1 MEMLKDSL
9 GFDCKEDKDL
19 ELQVAAAVDYI
30 RWTREVQEQDRL
42 RK

>member
-9 GFDCKEDKDL
+9 GFDCIEDKDL
-19 ELQVAAAVDYI
+19 ELPLADYI

-42 RK
+42 TK